1 MMQQSDIAAP
11 PMLRASFVVIA
22 ISMFALWCWSLVPP
36 IENWG
41 NPREDGFSYV
51 GVFWATLTCLPVGV
65 FLLIGA
71 AVGRGRH
78 ATRATTALLVGGVL
92 LLLVVAFIMMR
103 DLDDRGI
110 MQIG

>member
-1 MMQQSDIAAP
+1 MIEQPDIVAP
-11 PMLRASFVVIA
+11 PALRASFVVIA
-22 ISMFALWCWSLVPP
+22 ITMFALWGWSLVPP

-71 AVGRGRH
+71 AIGHGRH
-78 ATRATTALLVGGVL
+78 AARATTALFFGGVL
-92 LLLVVAFIMMR
+92 LLLVVAFIIMR

-110 MQIG
+110 LQIG